1 MNFVLDWGIKFVLV
15 LLISLIGIFLGLL
28 YKGFDRKITAMMQSR
43 IGPPLRQ
50 PFRDVKK
57 LFMKETII
65 PDYAVPWLFNYA
77 PIFALLPSLVALAY
91 LPLGPFGPLMDG
103 YGDLILL
110 LYLLAIPAVAMAI
123 GGLAS
128 GSPYAT
134 VGAQRELVLM
144 MSYELPL
151 AIAAVTLAYNYET
164 FSVGVISSE
173 PVWSTVGAMG
183 FVGFA
188 LVLATLLAVM
198 PGELSKVPFDQ
209 AEAETEL
216 AGGLFVEYSGRN
228 LALFYIAEAV
238 KMIFV
243 GALLIA
249 LFFPYQLSTLID
261 PWISLGGPTIPLL
274 EMGLWAMIADVA
286 FFLVKLLVII
296 YVGVSVIRVAFA
308 RFQINKAS
316 YFYWVP
322 MTIIGLLG
330 TLLVVLERTGL

>member
-1 MNFVLDWGIKFVLV
+1 MNFVVSWIVKFVLV
-15 LLISLIGIFLGLL
+15 LVISLIGIFLGLL

-57 LFMKETII
+57 LFMKETIV
-65 PDYAVPWLFNYA
+65 PDGAVPWLFNSA
-77 PIFALLPSLVALAY
+77 PIFALVASLVAFAY
-91 LPLGPFGPLMDG
+91 LPIGPFGPLMEG

-110 LYLLAIPAVAMAI
+110 LYLLAIPAVAMAM

-134 VGAQRELVLM
+134 VGSQRELVLM
-144 MSYELPL
+144 ISYEVPL
-151 AIAAVTLAYNYET
+151 AIAAVTLAYNYNS
-164 FSVGVISSE
+164 FSLATISSE
-173 PVWSTVGAMG
+173 PVWNTVGAMG
-183 FVGFA
+183 ILGFA
-188 LVLATLLAVM
+188 LILATLIAVM

-228 LALFYIAEAV
+228 LGIFYIAEVV

-243 GALLIA
+243 GALFIA
-249 LFFPYQLSTLID
+249 LFFPYNLSS
-261 PWISLGGPTIPLL
+261 WYSFGGPEVINGMLL
-274 EMGLWAMIADVA
+274 GNLIADIL
-286 FFLVKLLVII
+286 FFLVKLLIII

-322 MTIIGLLG
+322 MTVIGLLG
-330 TLLVVLERTGL
+330 TLLVVFENTGL

>member
-1 MNFVLDWGIKFVLV
+1 MNFVVDWGIKFLLV
-15 LLISLIGIFLGLL
+15 IVISLIGIFLGLL
-28 YKGFDRKITAMMQSR
+28 YKGFDRKITAMMQAR
-43 IGPPLRQ
+43 IGPPWRQ

-57 LFMKETII
+57 LFMKETIV
-65 PDYAVPWLFNYA
+65 PDSAVPWLFHTA
-77 PIFALLPSLVALAY
+77 PIFALVAPLVALAY
-91 LPLGPFGPLMDG
+91 LPLGPFEPLMEG
-103 YGDLILL
+103 YGNLILI
-110 LYLLAIPAVAMAI
+110 LYLLAIPAVAMAM

-134 VGAQRELVLM
+134 VGSQRELVLM

-151 AIAAVTLAYNYET
+151 AIAAVTLAYNYNT
-164 FSVGVISSE
+164 FSLAVISSD
-173 PVWSTVGAMG
+173 PVWNTVGAMG
-183 FVGFA
+183 ILGFA
-188 LVLATLLAVM
+188 LILAALIAVM

-216 AGGLFVEYSGRN
+216 AEGLFVEYSGRN
-228 LALFYIAEAV
+228 LGVFYIAEVV

-249 LFFPYQLSTLID
+249 LFFPYNLSN
-261 PWISLGGPTIPLL
+261 WYSFGGPEVVNGMLL
-274 EMGLWAMIADVA
+274 GNLIADVL
-286 FFLVKLLVII
+286 FFLLKLLVII

-322 MTIIGLLG
+322 MTVVGLLG
-330 TLLVVLERTGL
+330 TLLVVLENGGL